1 MIKIRK
7 GLDLPIAGV
16 PEQQIY
22 DGPAI
27 PLVALLGE
35 EYVGMR
41 PSMLVKEG
49 DKVLKGQPL
58 FEDKR
63 NPGVVHTAPASGIV
77 TAIHRGERR
86 VLQSVVI
93 EVIGDESVVF
103 QRHDS
108 ESLATLPREI
118 VQAQLL
124 SSGLWTALRTRPF
137 SKAPQPGSVPAAIFV
152 TAMDS
157 NPLAVDPQPI
167 IRAHRAM
174 FDAGLTLLSRLT
186 DGRVHVCQASGGKL
200 GGHPVGQIS
209 FNEFAGPHPAGL
221 VGTHIHFIEPVSLQK
236 QVWHLNYQDVI
247 AIGKLFI
254 EGELWT
260 ERIISLAGPQV
271 NKPRLIRTRLG
282 ASLETLTQGELLE
295 GENRIVSG
303 SVLSGVH
310 AAGPR
315 AWLGRFHLQVTVL
328 KEGREKE
335 LFGWVTPG
343 ADKFSITRTTVGHFL
358 KRKLFNFSTDT
369 NGGERAMVPIGN
381 YERVMPLDILPTMLL
396 RDLLAGDTD
405 SAQALGC
412 LELDE
417 EDLALCTY
425 VCPGKYEYGPVLREV
440 LTRIE
445 QEG

>member
-1 MIKIRK
+1 MIKIKK
-7 GLDLPIAGV
+7 GLDLPIAGL
-16 PEQQIY
+16 PEQQIH

-41 PSMLVKEG
+41 PSMLVQEG

-58 FEDKR
+58 FEDKK
-63 NPGVVHTAPASGIV
+63 NPGVLFTAPASGTV
-77 TAIHRGERR
+77 KAINRGERR
-86 VLQSVVI
+86 VLQSLVI
-93 EVIGDESVVF
+93 EVQGDEQVVF
-103 QRHDS
+103 ERFAPD
-108 ESLATLPREI
+108 SLAKLPRET
-118 VQAQLL
+118 VQSQLL
-124 SSGLWTALRTRPF
+124 ASGLWTALRTRPF
-137 SKAPQPGSVPAAIFV
+137 SKAPQPASVPAAIFV
-152 TAMDS
+152 TAIDT
-157 NPLAVDPQPI
+157 NPLAADPQPI
-167 IRAHRAM
+167 IRAHREM

-186 DGRVHVCQASGGKL
+186 DGKVHVCQAGGGKL
-200 GGHPVGQIS
+200 GGHPVGQVT

-221 VGTHIHFIEPVSLQK
+221 VGTHIHFLEPVSLQK
-236 QVWHLNYQDVI
+236 MVWHLNYQDVI
-247 AIGKLFI
+247 AIGKLFV

-260 ERIISLAGPQV
+260 ERVIALAGPQV
-271 NKPRLIRTRLG
+271 KKPRLIRTRLG
-282 ASLETLTQGELLE
+282 ASLDVLTAGELEE
-295 GENRIVSG
+295 GENRVVSG
-303 SVLSGVH
+303 SVLSGTM
-310 AAGPR
+310 AAGPL

-335 LFGWVTPG
+335 LFGWVMPG
-343 ADKFSITRTTVGHFL
+343 ADKYSITRTTVGHFL

-369 NGGERAMVPIGN
+369 NGGERSMVPIGN

>member
-1 MIKIRK
+1 MIKIKK
-7 GLDLPIAGV
+7 GLDLPIAGL
-16 PEQQIY
+16 PEQQIH

-27 PLVALLGE
+27 PFVALLGE

-41 PSMLVKEG
+41 PSMLVQEG

-58 FEDKR
+58 FEDKK
-63 NPGVVHTAPASGIV
+63 NPGVLFTAPASGTV
-77 TAIHRGERR
+77 AAINRGERR
-86 VLQSVVI
+86 VLQSLVI
-93 EVIGDESVVF
+93 EVQSDDQVVF
-103 QRHDS
+103 ERFTP
-108 ESLATLPREI
+108 ESLAGLPRET

-137 SKAPQPGSVPAAIFV
+137 SKTPQPASVPAAIFV
-152 TAMDS
+152 TAIDT
-157 NPLAVDPQPI
+157 NPLAADPQPI

-174 FDAGLTLLSRLT
+174 FDAGLTVLSRLT
-186 DGRVHVCQASGGKL
+186 DGKIHVCQASGGKL
-200 GGHPVGQIS
+200 GGHSVGQIA

-221 VGTHIHFIEPVSLQK
+221 VGTHIHFLEPVSLQK
-236 QVWHLNYQDVI
+236 TVWHLNYQDVI
-247 AIGKLFI
+247 AIGKLFV

-260 ERIISLAGPQV
+260 ERVIALAGPQV

-282 ASLETLTQGELLE
+282 ASLEALTAGELAA

-303 SVLSGVH
+303 SVLSGTH

-335 LFGWVTPG
+335 LFGWVMPG
-343 ADKFSITRTTVGHFL
+343 VDKFSITRTTVGHFL

-369 NGGERAMVPIGN
+369 NGGERSMVPIGN
-381 YERVMPLDILPTMLL
+381 YERVIPLDILPTMLL

>member
-1 MIKIRK
+1 MIKIKK
-7 GLDLPIAGV
+7 GLDLPIAGL
-16 PEQQIY
+16 PEQQIH

-41 PSMLVKEG
+41 PSMLVQEG

-63 NPGVVHTAPASGIV
+63 NPGVFFTAPASGTV
-77 TAIHRGERR
+77 AAINRGERR
-86 VLQSVVI
+86 VLQSLVI
-93 EVIGDESVVF
+93 EVQGDEQVVF
-103 QRHDS
+103 ERFAP
-108 ESLATLPREI
+108 ESLAKLERET

-124 SSGLWTALRTRPF
+124 ASGLWTAFRTRPF
-137 SKAPQPGSVPAAIFV
+137 SKTPQPASVPAAIFV
-152 TAMDS
+152 TAVDT

-167 IRAHRAM
+167 IRAHREM
-174 FDAGLTLLSRLT
+174 FDAGLMLLSRLT
-186 DGRVHVCQASGGKL
+186 DGKVHVCQAGGGKL
-200 GGHPVGQIS
+200 GGHPAGQVT

-221 VGTHIHFIEPVSLQK
+221 VGTHIHFLEPVSLQK
-236 QVWHLNYQDVI
+236 TVWHLNYQDVI
-247 AIGKLFI
+247 AIGKLFV

-260 ERIISLAGPQV
+260 ERVIALAGPQV
-271 NKPRLIRTRLG
+271 KKPRLIRTRLG
-282 ASLETLTQGELLE
+282 ASLEALTAGELEE
-295 GENRIVSG
+295 GDNRVISG
-303 SVLSGVH
+303 SVLSGTI

-335 LFGWVTPG
+335 LFGWVMPG
-343 ADKFSITRTTVGHFL
+343 ADKYSITRTTVGHFL
-358 KRKLFNFSTDT
+358 KHKLFNFSTDT
-369 NGGERAMVPIGN
+369 NGGERSMVPIGN

>member
-1 MIKIRK
+1 MIKIKK
-7 GLDLPIAGV
+7 GLDLPIAGL
-16 PEQQIY
+16 PEQQIH

-27 PLVALLGE
+27 PFVALLGE

-41 PSMLVKEG
+41 PSMLVQEG

-58 FEDKR
+58 FEDKK
-63 NPGVVHTAPASGIV
+63 NPGVLFTAPASGTV
-77 TAIHRGERR
+77 TAINRGERR
-86 VLQSVVI
+86 VLQSLVI
-93 EVIGDESVVF
+93 EVQGDEQVVF
-103 QRHDS
+103 ERFAP
-108 ESLATLPREI
+108 ETLAKLPRET
-118 VQAQLL
+118 VQAHLL

-137 SKAPQPGSVPAAIFV
+137 SKTPPPASVPAAIFV
-152 TAMDS
+152 TAIDT
-157 NPLAVDPQPI
+157 NPLAADPQPI
-167 IRAHRAM
+167 IRAHREM
-174 FDAGLTLLSRLT
+174 FDAGLTVLSRLT
-186 DGRVHVCQASGGKL
+186 DGKVHVCQAGGGKL
-200 GGHPVGQIS
+200 GGHPAGQVT

-221 VGTHIHFIEPVSLQK
+221 VGTHIHFLEPVSLQK
-236 QVWHLNYQDVI
+236 SVWHLNYQDVI
-247 AIGKLFI
+247 AIGKLFV

-260 ERIISLAGPQV
+260 ERVIALAGPQV
-271 NKPRLIRTRLG
+271 KKPRLIRTRLG
-282 ASLETLTQGELLE
+282 ASLEVLTAGELAE
-295 GENRIVSG
+295 GENRVVSG
-303 SVLSGVH
+303 SVLSGTI

-335 LFGWVTPG
+335 LFGWVMPG
-343 ADKFSITRTTVGHFL
+343 ADKYSITRTTIGHFL
-358 KRKLFNFSTDT
+358 KRKLFSFSTDT
-369 NGGERAMVPIGN
+369 NGGERSMVPIGN

>member
-1 MIKIRK
+1 MIKIKK
-7 GLDLPIAGV
+7 GLDLPIAGL
-16 PEQQIY
+16 PEQQIH
-22 DGPAI
+22 DGPAM
-27 PLVALLGE
+27 PFVALLGE

-41 PSMLVKEG
+41 PSMLVQEG

-58 FEDKR
+58 FEDKK
-63 NPGVVHTAPASGIV
+63 NPGVFFTAPASGTV
-77 TAIHRGERR
+77 KAINRGERR
-86 VLQSVVI
+86 VLQSLVI
-93 EVIGDESVVF
+93 EVQGDEQVVF
-103 QRHDS
+103 ERFAP
-108 ESLATLPREI
+108 ESLAKLPRET

-124 SSGLWTALRTRPF
+124 ASGLWTALRTRPF
-137 SKAPQPGSVPAAIFV
+137 SKTPQPASVPAAIFV
-152 TAMDS
+152 TAIDT
-157 NPLAVDPQPI
+157 NPLAADPQPL
-167 IRAHRAM
+167 IRAHREM

-186 DGRVHVCQASGGKL
+186 DGKVHVCQAGGGKL
-200 GGHPVGQIS
+200 GGHTSGHVT

-221 VGTHIHFIEPVSLQK
+221 VGTHIHFLEPVSLQK
-236 QVWHLNYQDVI
+236 TVWHLNYQDVI
-247 AIGKLFI
+247 AIGKLFV
-254 EGELWT
+254 EGNLWT
-260 ERIISLAGPQV
+260 ERVIALAGPQV
-271 NKPRLIRTRLG
+271 KKPRLIRTRLG
-282 ASLETLTQGELLE
+282 ASLEVLTAGELEE

-303 SVLSGVH
+303 SVLSGTM

-335 LFGWVTPG
+335 LFGWVMPG
-343 ADKFSITRTTVGHFL
+343 SDKYSITRTTVGHFL

-369 NGGERAMVPIGN
+369 NGGERSMVPIGN

-405 SAQALGC
+405 SAQLLGC